1 MPPGPYYVLNT
12 FTLQRLYY
20 SFTTT
25 FLTNFP
31 VQQDCIFKPPLKLLL
46 QSPCQITVHVD
57 LAKGLSTIKI
67 VMIR

>member
-31 VQQDCIFKPPLKLLL
+31 VQQDCIFKPKNFCFRVHAKSQSMLIWQKVCPQLKLL
-46 QSPCQITVHVD
+46 
-57 LAKGLSTIKI
+57 
-67 VMIR
+67 